1 MSDSDYI
8 LDEDLLASNN
18 KRFLNYILDHI
29 FFMFVLV
36 VIGFI
41 LGILIALF
49 NSIAISLWIQS
60 LGDWGWNLILL
71 LISLTYYILFE
82 SLSGRTLG
90 KLITGTIV
98 VNENGK
104 TPDFGT
110 IFKRSLC
117 RLIPFNAVS
126 FLFNPSLGWH
136 DSISDTYVVDKKA
149 LEESLKMFHDF
160 KLIGVEEVI

>member
-18 KRFLNYILDHI
+18 KRFLNYVLDHI

-49 NSIAISLWIQS
+49 NSTAISLWIQS

-104 TPDFGT
+104 KPDFGT

-160 KLIGVEEVI
+160 KLIGNHEVD

>member
-1 MSDSDYI
+1 MSDTVYI

-29 FFMFVLV
+29 FFMFILVLV
-36 VIGFI
+36 GFF
-41 LGILIALF
+41 LGIVVALF
-49 NSIAISLWIQS
+49 QSTAVSVWIDS
-60 LGDWGWNLILL
+60 LGNWGWNIIMLI
-71 LISLTYYILFE
+71 ISIAYYTLCE

-104 TPDFGT
+104 KPDFGT
-110 IFKRSLC
+110 VFKRSLC
-117 RLIPFNAVS
+117 RLIPFNAIS
-126 FLFNPSLGWH
+126 FLFNPGLGWH
-136 DSISDTYVVDKKA
+136 DSISDTYVVNKKS

-160 KLIGVEEVI
+160 QLIGVQEEN

>member
-1 MSDSDYI
+1 MNDSVYI
-8 LDEDLLASNN
+8 LDEVLLASNN

-29 FFMFVLV
+29 FFMFILVL
-36 VIGFI
+36 IGFI
-41 LGILIALF
+41 LGVVMSLFQLEALSIWIA
-49 NSIAISLWIQS
+49 S

-71 LISLTYYILFE
+71 MISISYYIIFE
-82 SLSGRTLG
+82 SISGRTLG

-98 VNENGK
+98 VDENGIK
-104 TPDFGT
+104 PGFGKV
-110 IFKRSLC
+110 FKRSLC

-136 DSISDTYVVDKKA
+136 DSISDTYVVDKKS

-160 KLIGVEEVI
+160 KMIGVHEI